1 MIFTDP
7 LFLFVFL
14 PVTLAVFYTVAHFF
28 DKNQA
33 LLVLFA
39 SSLIFYIPH
48 SLFSVILLICALIIN
63 FAVAVKI
70 THLSDDSKRRKK
82 IYYFGQAYNLL
93 SLCYFKY
100 KIVTLLFG
108 ANAGTMGDIAGVAIP
123 AGISFYTFHQAAFLA
138 DTYAREKNVVEF
150 IGRLEGPSSGFWA
163 FCRYGAFV
171 SFFPQLIIG
180 PITYLN
186 EFNPQIQSKRFLGFN
201 PIDFAVGLTF
211 VAIGMFKKV
220 VVADNLAPTVD
231 IVFSAAGVGADLH
244 PLQAWI
250 GALGYMGQLYFDFSG
265 YSDMALGLARMFGLR
280 YPINFFSPFKAVG
293 IIDYYRRWHMTLTRV
308 IARFL
313 YTPLSVAGTRY
324 SMINRLSPIPV
335 HLLSLW
341 IPMLVNFQIIGLWH
355 GAFWT
360 FSVFGVMH
368 GFLYALETEVRATKW
383 YKTKRKTANRAVRL
397 FLERAIFFLPLC
409 LSLAMFRS
417 ESVGAGFHLYT
428 QMFGMAFDTPSAFD
442 MRHPVMMLCFAF
454 FIIYCCPNAVELM
467 RKYRPA
473 IMTYQ
478 NESYGPAF
486 LRGIWRPSRIS
497 AAFIIALVFASLYYV
512 SRQPPFLYQGF

>member
-14 PVTLAVFYTVAHFF
+14 PIVLVAFYAIAYRFG
-28 DKNQA
+28 KNSALA
-33 LLVLFA
+33 LLFV
-39 SSLIFYIPH
+39 SSIIFYIPH
-48 SLFSVILLICALIIN
+48 SIVSVILLMLALTVN
-63 FAVAVKI
+63 FSVAIVI
-70 THLSDDSKRRKK
+70 TFQDDDSGHRRK
-82 IYYFGQAYNLL
+82 IYLFGQGYNFL

-108 ANAGTMGDIAGVAIP
+108 PSAGLMVDIAGIAIP

-138 DTYAREKNVVEF
+138 DAYARERNVTQF
-150 IGRLEGPSSGFWA
+150 LGRLGSTKSMISA

-180 PITYLN
+180 PITYLS
-186 EFNPQIQSKRFLGFN
+186 EFNPQIQSKRFLRLN
-201 PIDFAVGLTF
+201 PIDLAVGLTF
-211 VAIGMFKKV
+211 IAIGMFKKV
-220 VVADNLAPTVD
+220 VIADNLAPTVD
-231 IVFSAAGVGADLH
+231 IVFSAAHVGAEIH
-244 PLQAWI
+244 PIQAWI
-250 GALGYMGQLYFDFSG
+250 GALAYMGQLYFDFSG

-280 YPINFFSPFKAVG
+280 YPVNFFSPFKANG

-324 SMINRLSPIPV
+324 SMFNRLTPIPA

-341 IPMLVNFQIIGLWH
+341 LPMLINFQIIGLWH
-355 GAFWT
+355 GALWT
-360 FSVFGVMH
+360 FCVFGLMH
-368 GFLYALETEVRATKW
+368 GFWYALETEVRASKW
-383 YKTKRKTANRAVRL
+383 YKSFRKTKSPLVIGFAERAV
-397 FLERAIFFLPLC
+397 FFLPLC

-417 ESVGAGFHLYT
+417 ESVSGGFHLFS
-428 QMFGMAFDTPSAFD
+428 QMFGTSFDAPSVFD
-442 MRHPVMMLCFAF
+442 MRFPVMMLGAAF
-454 FIIYCCPNAVELM
+454 FIIYFCPNSVELM
-467 RKYRPA
+467 RRYRPA
-473 IMTYQ
+473 IMTYD

-486 LRGIWRPSRIS
+486 LRRLWRPGWAQASYLSI
-497 AAFIIALVFASLYYV
+497 LVLASLYYV

>member
-14 PVTLAVFYTVAHFF
+14 PIVLISFYTIAHFF
-28 DKNQA
+28 GKNYA
-33 LLVLFA
+33 LAVLFV
-39 SSLIFYIPH
+39 SSIIFYIPH
-48 SLFSVILLICALIIN
+48 SMFSVVLLISALAVN
-63 FAVAVKI
+63 FAVAVAI
-70 THLSDDSKRRKK
+70 TFLEDGARARRR
-82 IYYFGQAYNLL
+82 IYLTGQAYNII

-108 ANAGTMGDIAGVAIP
+108 PSAGLMGDFAGVAIP

-138 DTYAREKNVVEF
+138 DAYAREKNVTQF
-150 IGRLEGPSSGFWA
+150 LGRLRSTKSMFSA

-180 PITYLN
+180 PITYLS
-186 EFNPQIQSKRFLGFN
+186 EFNPQVQSKRFLRLN
-201 PIDFAVGLTF
+201 PIDLAVGLSF
-211 VAIGMFKKV
+211 ISIGMFKKV
-220 VVADNLAPTVD
+220 VIADNLAPTVD
-231 IVFSAAGVGADLH
+231 IVFSAAHMGAEIH

-250 GALGYMGQLYFDFSG
+250 GALSYMGQLYFDFSG

-280 YPINFFSPFKAVG
+280 YPINFFSPFKANG

-324 SMINRLSPIPV
+324 SMFNRLAPIPA

-341 IPMLVNFQIIGLWH
+341 LPMLINFQIIGIWH
-355 GAFWT
+355 GALRT
-360 FSVFGVMH
+360 FCVFGLMH
-368 GFLYALETEVRATKW
+368 GFWYALETEVRASKW
-383 YKTKRKTANRAVRL
+383 YKAFRKSKSPL
-397 FLERAIFFLPLC
+397 FIGLLERAVFFLPLL

-417 ESVGAGFHLYT
+417 ESVSGGFHLFS
-428 QMFGMAFDTPSAFD
+428 QMFGTSFDAPSAFN
-442 MRHPVMMLCFAF
+442 MRWPVIMLACAF
-454 FIIYCCPNAVELM
+454 SIIYFCPNSVELM
-467 RKYRPA
+467 RRYRPA
-473 IMTYQ
+473 IMTYD

-486 LRGIWRPSRIS
+486 LRRLWRPGWVQASYMAI
-497 AAFIIALVFASLYYV
+497 LVIASLYYV